1 MTRGHQKGKEGRNGR
16 ATGLREDLGTPGPT
30 RGVNARLGHRGT
42 VLGPWPE
49 DERDGASRTD
59 NGEHGWFR
67 VNPQGRC
74 QHQ

>member
-16 ATGLREDLGTPGPT
+16 ATGLRGVGHSWANQGSECEVRAPRDSPGTL
-30 RGVNARLGHRGT
+30 A
-42 VLGPWPE
+42 E

-59 NGEHGWFR
+59 NGEYGWFR